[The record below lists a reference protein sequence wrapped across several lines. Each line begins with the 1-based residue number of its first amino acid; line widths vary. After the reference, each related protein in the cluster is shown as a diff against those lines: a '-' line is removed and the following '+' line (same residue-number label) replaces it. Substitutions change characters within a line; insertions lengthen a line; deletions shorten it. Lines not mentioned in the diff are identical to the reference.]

1 MHTNQKM
8 SESLALLAT
17 LDSASVAASTVTTG
31 WVDAGNFHNLLA
43 IIDVGVFGGSAT
55 VDAKLQQA
63 SDSGGTGAKDFSPA
77 KAITQLLAAG
87 GNNRQAMINAHTQDL
102 DVTNGF
108 CFVRLSVTV
117 ATAATQLSA
126 VLLGG
131 NTRFEDAA
139 QFNQAGV
146 AQVV

>member
-8 SESLALLAT
+8 SESLAVLAM
-17 LDSASVAASTVTTG
+17 LDSASVAASTVTTA
-31 WVDAGNFHNLLA
+31 WVNAGNMHNLLA
-43 IIDVGVFGGSAT
+43 IVAVGAFGASAT

-63 SDSGGTGAKDFSPA
+63 SDSSGTGAKDFSPA

-87 GNNRQAMINAHTQDL
+87 GNNRQALINAHTQDL
-102 DVTNGF
+102 DVANGF
-108 CFVRLSVTV
+108 WYVRLSVTV
-117 ATAATQLSA
+117 GTAATQLA
-126 VLLGG
+126 AILLGG

-139 QFNQAGV
+139 TFNQAGV